1 MKGIDGH
8 KYTDVPQRD
17 PGDGRHL
24 RPVAQP
30 VNRYCCFCPSRVT
43 TFGRL
48 SGAPPRR
55 AIISDQGRY
64 NMGRP
69 PVTGTIA
76 PDM

>member
-30 VNRYCCFCPSRVT
+30 VNRYCCFCPV
-43 TFGRL
+43 
-48 SGAPPRR
+48 A
-55 AIISDQGRY
+55 
-64 NMGRP
+64 
-69 PVTGTIA
+69 
-76 PDM
+76 